1 MYRVNRYKLISEIHR
16 KLSKLS
22 VNSCHTW
29 SVNENKSF
37 LNYLPTKVVATQKQI
52 NSEFSAI
59 LKLLSRSISIPQNDI
74 IKSLNGFIL
83 KSEKESKEPKKADKA
98 PQHPSFRSDG
108 KHDPPDDEKDP
119 EKEKMLAL
127 ISKAV
132 FTMFLIFMFLSMIIP
147 PRNRPENAT
156 RYVSWNEFVH
166 SMLAVGEVR
175 EIIVHPDL
183 EMVTIILYDGAVVK
197 GRRLSSNVYHMAI
210 DTTRFEEK
218 LRDVEKR
225 LGVRDSVSISFDRG
239 GDLAGRILFSLVSLV
254 VIMALLSKLRGF
266 KGPLSMDSFTQ
277 MGRAKFTL
285 VDPIDGGRGV
295 FFKDVAGLQEAKQEV
310 IEFVDYLKSPER
322 YQKLGAKVPRGAL
335 LLGPPVSL
343 SNRITA
349 ASLIFLFQGCGK
361 TLLAKAV
368 ATEAQVPFLSMNGS
382 EFIEMI
388 GGLGAARVRDL
399 FKEAKKRSPCI
410 IYIDEI
416 DAIGRQVCL
425 S

>member
-1 MYRVNRYKLISEIHR
+1 MKRSEIR
-16 KLSKLS
+16 
-22 VNSCHTW
+22 
-29 SVNENKSF
+29 
-37 LNYLPTKVVATQKQI
+37 QI

-59 LKLLSRSISIPQNDI
+59 VKLVSRSFSVPQKEIVKSMND
-74 IKSLNGFIL
+74 FIVHCQ
-83 KSEKESKEPKKADKA
+83 KQNKNQQPDGKKDEWKEDPR
-98 PQHPSFRSDG
+98 HPSFRSDG

-119 EKEKMLAL
+119 EKEKMMAL
-127 ISKAV
+127 LSKAF
-132 FTMFLIFMFLSMIIP
+132 FTMFLVFTFISLLVP
-147 PRNRPENAT
+147 PKNRPENAT

-197 GRRLSSNVYHMAI
+197 GRRMSSNVFHMAI
-210 DTTRFEEK
+210 DTTRFEAK

-225 LGVRDSVSISFDRG
+225 LGVKDSVSISFDRG

-335 LLGPPVSL
+335 LLGPPVISK
-343 SNRITA
+343 
-349 ASLIFLFQGCGK
+349 IFHNPPS
-361 TLLAKAV
+361 V
-368 ATEAQVPFLSMNGS
+368 
-382 EFIEMI
+382 
-388 GGLGAARVRDL
+388 
-399 FKEAKKRSPCI
+399 
-410 IYIDEI
+410 
-416 DAIGRQVCL
+416 
-425 S
+425 